1 MPDKVY
7 RCFMMR
13 YFRKYSNRH
22 AGKEYDNA
30 LNKEKSTEPI
40 ILKIVKKL
48 WTSDSSNGD
57 INH

>member
-1 MPDKVY
+1 
-7 RCFMMR
+7 MMR

-30 LNKEKSTEPI
+30 FNKEKSTEPI